1 MTSLASKISD
11 SCARFVNIVPAFV
24 DSPSKASS
32 ARSSLHD
39 VQLNGQANGSLRSRD
54 GSTSRRSLS
63 RSNASLFMAESAR
76 KGDATF
82 LTEWSF
88 EVAHDR
94 LVTVITDV
102 QPFKPY
108 WEELDAIALDDKHLD
123 SVARLKEFLPKLDA
137 LSL

>member
-1 MTSLASKISD
+1 MRGSKSQD
-11 SCARFVNIVPAFV
+11 
-24 DSPSKASS
+24 
-32 ARSSLHD
+32 
-39 VQLNGQANGSLRSRD
+39 GGSI
-54 GSTSRRSLS
+54 SRRSLS
-63 RSNASLFMAESAR
+63 RSNASVLGEASR
-76 KGDATF
+76 KGHATF

-123 SVARLKEFLPKLDA
+123 GVARLKEFLPRLDA
-137 LSL
+137 LSLYVT